1 MSKINTTYQEL
12 ADYIFS
18 FFSSCTAPGQ
28 GLFLFRTLNATTRKY
43 GKTQAEINL
52 CHIVIFNLL
61 ENGYLEAANEPSP
74 FVRLTEKGFDYLQG
88 DDLIKNQINLKEYI
102 DLSKEDSN
110 VTFNGLWTII
120 GIKDVAPFYVDGPT
134 FFNTINPF
142 VNVATNYSAYIQ
154 MLSDQKES
162 TSRHTWF
169 KTLFL
174 RLKKSD
180 IPSFLDDLSLS
191 IYKYYDEIS
200 VNRTYFKDEFNIEE
214 IDVHKFEMLCPND
227 EIKELCLSL
236 IKTNPE
242 CDYFS
247 SVNKSAV
254 EVYLKKNTKGSAI
267 LKAIDFLDIKIENTY
282 AFGDGK
288 NDIEMLLTVGCGI
301 AMGNANDEVKNHSN
315 KITDTVQNDGV
326 AKGIEQYVYID

>member
-174 RLKKSD
+174 RL
-180 IPSFLDDLSLS
+180 
-191 IYKYYDEIS
+191 
-200 VNRTYFKDEFNIEE
+200 
-214 IDVHKFEMLCPND
+214 
-227 EIKELCLSL
+227 
-236 IKTNPE
+236 
-242 CDYFS
+242 
-247 SVNKSAV
+247 
-254 EVYLKKNTKGSAI
+254 YLEPYN
-267 LKAIDFLDIKIENTY
+267 
-282 AFGDGK
+282 
-288 NDIEMLLTVGCGI
+288 
-301 AMGNANDEVKNHSN
+301 
-315 KITDTVQNDGV
+315 
-326 AKGIEQYVYID
+326 

>member
-134 FFNTINPF
+134 FFNTINVRCDTTSTPMYRLHIL
-142 VNVATNYSAYIQ
+142 YSYQ
-154 MLSDQKES
+154 
-162 TSRHTWF
+162 
-169 KTLFL
+169 
-174 RLKKSD
+174 
-180 IPSFLDDLSLS
+180 
-191 IYKYYDEIS
+191 Y
-200 VNRTYFKDEFNIEE
+200 
-214 IDVHKFEMLCPND
+214 
-227 EIKELCLSL
+227 SL
-236 IKTNPE
+236 IA
-242 CDYFS
+242 S
-247 SVNKSAV
+247 
-254 EVYLKKNTKGSAI
+254 G
-267 LKAIDFLDIKIENTY
+267 
-282 AFGDGK
+282 
-288 NDIEMLLTVGCGI
+288 GI
-301 AMGNANDEVKNHSN
+301 PPPSWLSHTAA
-315 KITDTVQNDGV
+315 
-326 AKGIEQYVYID
+326 